1 MWRGAAAWPSPLA
14 GRTEL
19 SRWHW
24 CWLHYLNSEQHCATI
39 CRPFLPT
46 ACIFRSRPPLW
57 LILSS
62 DKQHLWPLCR
72 LTAPAESMV
81 NAFRLQVHHLLSKA
95 VDPATTTFDPAAAA
109 ASVGGAARIA
119 RDAPVRLQLFLDHS
133 ALEVPALDAWKYLID
148 PGCRV

>member
-1 MWRGAAAWPSPLA
+1 
-14 GRTEL
+14 
-19 SRWHW
+19 
-24 CWLHYLNSEQHCATI
+24 
-39 CRPFLPT
+39 
-46 ACIFRSRPPLW
+46 
-57 LILSS
+57 
-62 DKQHLWPLCR
+62 
-72 LTAPAESMV
+72 MV

-109 ASVGGAARIA
+109 ASVGWAARIA

>member
-1 MWRGAAAWPSPLA
+1 
-14 GRTEL
+14 
-19 SRWHW
+19 
-24 CWLHYLNSEQHCATI
+24 
-39 CRPFLPT
+39 
-46 ACIFRSRPPLW
+46 
-57 LILSS
+57 
-62 DKQHLWPLCR
+62 
-72 LTAPAESMV
+72 MV